1 MHVRT
6 CTVPA
11 RRLVGFDRLRSGGVK
26 TTRNDRRISG
36 NTDFVIDERLCTL
49 HYHRFYVL
57 LNNHECMA
65 KYAQPNIRYI
75 IICIFFFCN
84 SSPKASSRRGEYRV
98 FIDSAKTKSF
108 EKRYTSTQSTIVC
121 KTIHRLS
128 GPLFV
133 KTTYRLRRLSVSRE
147 KHGRMGNGR

>member
-1 MHVRT
+1 MSRSESQCTRTCMHVRT

-75 IICIFFFCN
+75 IICIFFFVTARLKPLPEGVNIGCL
-84 SSPKASSRRGEYRV
+84 SIPPRLKVSKKG
-98 FIDSAKTKSF
+98 
-108 EKRYTSTQSTIVC
+108 
-121 KTIHRLS
+121 IHRLS
-128 GPLFV
+128 QL
-133 KTTYRLRRLSVSRE
+133 LSVKPSID
-147 KHGRMGNGR
+147 